1 MATRKTGAEKAA
13 KAPKAS
19 TPPATA
25 ESKSADQLPL
35 GSDGAGEAAATDQAA
50 AADTTA
56 GGEASA
62 APVEAPAANPPA
74 ETNDAAD
81 DGVDQAD
88 QGADSAPDA
97 PAPIAFAGGVGRYR
111 VLKPHDKLPAV
122 GTEIRMANA
131 RAVGGVAEGFLER
144 I

>member
-1 MATRKTGAEKAA
+1 MATRKTGASKAP

-25 ESKSADQLPL
+25 ESKSDDQLTL
-35 GSDGAGEAAATDQAA
+35 DGDGGGEVEATDQASGDDA
-50 AADTTA
+50 TA
-56 GGEASA
+56 GGDASA

-74 ETNDAAD
+74 ETKDAAD
-81 DGVDQAD
+81 DGADQAD
-88 QGADSAPDA
+88 QDTDSEPDA
-97 PAPIAFAGGVGRYR
+97 PAPVAFAGGVGRYC

-122 GTEIRMANA
+122 GTEFRMANA
-131 RAVGGVAEGFLER
+131 RAAGGVAEGFLVR